1 MTGSLRIGVIMGSVR
16 EGRLCDRVT
25 AWVVRTLH
33 GEDGLR
39 FRVIDPRTALAA
51 VESGADASTMALR
64 QRLAGMDGFIV
75 VTPEYNHSFPAALKQ
90 LIDSAYDEWQ
100 TRPVGFVSYGAM
112 SGGIRAVEQLR
123 QVFAELH
130 SVTLRDGVILTDIW
144 NRFDDLGELVDS
156 GRVDAALH
164 RMVSRLR
171 WWARATREA
180 RLREPYE
187 QPAEGARIKRS
198 LARGSEWT

>member
-1 MTGSLRIGVIMGSVR
+1 MTAPLHIGVIMGSAR

-25 AWVVRTLH
+25 AWVVRTLQ
-33 GEDGLR
+33 GENGLR
-39 FRVIDPRTALAA
+39 VQVIDPRTALPA
-51 VESGADASTMALR
+51 VENHHGDSTMTVK

-75 VTPEYNHSFPAALKQ
+75 VTPEYNHSFPAVLKQ

-100 TRPVGFVSYGAM
+100 TRPVGFVSYGGL

-130 SVTLRDGVILTDIW
+130 AVTLRDGVAFADIW
-144 NRFDDLGELVDS
+144 RCFDDHGELVEP
-156 GRVDAALH
+156 GRAEAALH
-164 RMVSRLR
+164 RMASRLR

-180 RLREPYE
+180 RLAEPYE
-187 QPAEGARIKRS
+187 QAG
-198 LARGSEWT
+198 